1 MKKTMKLAA
10 FLLAVTT
17 LLTTAFFVSAADA
30 YEPEIGDGYVSF
42 DYSRVFTSICD
53 NKKSAKVEKDVA
65 FEGKTAIKVTPTP
78 DINDAGWINLDG
90 GGEMSKS
97 KLVTLP
103 DYKYVTIEYY
113 YDTKSPKYDGNLA
126 FRYLGTGLG
135 GKVVEV
141 ASAEKIVVGAWATA
155 TFDFGGKIE
164 DKINSEIGYLTQT
177 HFLPFGKTN
186 PTVLTSEDVLYVS
199 KITFSKNN
207 PEADKPHEVEFTKG
221 NPDADGDAPEIGDG
235 YVSFDYSRI
244 FSSICDNKKSAKVER
259 DVEFEGKTAIKVTP
273 TPGLDDAPWIN
284 LDSLGG
290 EFAKSKL
297 VTLPDYK
304 YVTIEYYYDT
314 KAPKYDGNLVFRY
327 LGAGL
332 GGKIAEVAS
341 AEKIVVGAWATAT
354 FDFGGKIED
363 KINSEIGYL
372 TQTHF
377 LPFGKT
383 NPTVLTSEDVL
394 YVSKITFSKNNP
406 EADKPHEVE
415 FTKGNP
421 DAEGDAPGKLSLK
434 AGEKFKL
441 PECPFTL
448 SYGDF
453 SGWNLGGGEFGKPG
467 DEVTMGETPMTIAAV
482 WKERY
487 DYPEYSILEFCD
499 YQNGIVDNNDTA
511 AVFENVVEDGKNA
524 VKFMPNISSAAGR
537 ITFEGYRYR
546 GAMIELGY
554 YKWLTIEYKYI
565 SEKPVSPK
573 MQIGILNGGLT
584 GSYSRESEET
594 IVTDKWSYATFDLT
608 GTVPDLTKPQHFLVQ
623 MHMRP
628 FGLSVKPS
636 ELDKNDTM
644 YIASLVFS
652 ADKPAFGEHEP
663 YMTGYSDG
671 TFKPN
676 KTITRAE
683 ACTVVARLLEA
694 EDKITGTPSFTDVA
708 ADKWYA
714 KYIGFCEEKGL
725 LKSYS
730 GAFLP
735 DQAIT
740 RAEFAELVYN
750 MGLVSATDKEIKF
763 TDVAETHPKYA
774 AIKAAASAGLITGY
788 ADGTFLPD
796 RTITRAQAV
805 TVINR
810 ARGTSKTASALSS
823 DYKSAFS
830 DVDSSYWAYAD
841 IAEASTKHS
850 CFAGA
855 WVGAKSSSGGG
866 ENEDDTGIDYTAGN
880 AKVAELDKLSEER
893 IKAIRATKSEH
904 PEITGKTYYVSP
916 NGDDTK
922 DGLTPATAWKTM
934 KKVNT
939 LALTSGGVG
948 VLFERGGVWRERLY
962 AQGGITYSAYGEG
975 DKPKLYGSPE
985 NGADASKWTLIS
997 ENKESGAKIWK
1008 YSNEGMVDVGNIVFD
1023 GKSYARKTNPRYVDG
1038 KFMFD
1043 KNTAFEIEKHLD
1055 TDLTFFHKADSKL
1068 NGSNVPDTGATG
1080 AIYLRCD
1087 KGNPGDLYN
1096 EIEFSTRGNVVS
1108 IRGNGVTIDN
1118 LCIMYGGSHGVG
1130 SGTVKDLTVRN
1141 CEIGWIGGSFQ
1152 SYNSST
1158 GVPTRFGNGV
1168 EVYGGCDGY
1177 TVKNC
1182 YIWQNYDAGVTHQF
1196 SSRETR
1202 ECIMDNVTYS
1212 GNLIEDCVYS
1222 IEYFLSSASDNAVK
1236 RSGKNILF
1244 EDNILRRAGYGFGS
1258 TRPDGNVQCHIRA
1271 WTSSNPFENYVIKN
1285 NYFDRSTWGLI
1296 QVTAAYKAWF
1306 PKMEGNTFIQGY
1318 GNNLAQYGIVEG
1330 TMYKMYANA
1339 EKTIKETFGD
1349 VSANVFYV
1357 ERIPDYKFSPEN

>member
-30 YEPEIGDGYVSF
+30 YEPEIGDGYVTF

-103 DYKYVTIEYY
+103 DYKYVTMEYY

-164 DKINSEIGYLTQT
+164 DK
-177 HFLPFGKTN
+177 
-186 PTVLTSEDVLYVS
+186 V
-199 KITFSKNN
+199 
-207 PEADKPHEVEFTKG
+207 
-221 NPDADGDAPEIGDG
+221 
-235 YVSFDYSRI
+235 
-244 FSSICDNKKSAKVER
+244 
-259 DVEFEGKTAIKVTP
+259 
-273 TPGLDDAPWIN
+273 
-284 LDSLGG
+284 
-290 EFAKSKL
+290 
-297 VTLPDYK
+297 
-304 YVTIEYYYDT
+304 
-314 KAPKYDGNLVFRY
+314 
-327 LGAGL
+327 
-332 GGKIAEVAS
+332 
-341 AEKIVVGAWATAT
+341 
-354 FDFGGKIED
+354 
-363 KINSEIGYL
+363 NSEIGYL

-694 EDKITGTPSFTDVA
+694 EDKITGKPSFTDVA

-750 MGLVSATDKEIKF
+750 MELVSATDKEIKF

-866 ENEDDTGIDYTAGN
+866 ENEDDTGIDYAAGN

-1168 EVYGGCDGY
+1168 EIYGSCDDY
-1177 TVKNC
+1177 TVENC

-1196 SSRETR
+1196 SSTQTGS
-1202 ECIMDNVTYS
+1202 CTMDNVTYK
-1212 GNLIEDCVYS
+1212 GNVIEDCVYS
-1222 IEYFLSSASDNAVK
+1222 IEYFLSVSSDATVK

-1285 NYFDRSTWGLI
+1285 NYFDRSTWSLV
-1296 QVTAAYKAWF
+1296 QVTAAYKAWL

-1349 VSANVFYV
+1349 ADAKVLFV
-1357 ERIPDYKFSPEN
+1357 ERIPEYKFSPEN